1 MGNAASCKACGSD
14 KALKATGSD
23 NDLNEHTDYYRVAD
37 SGPEL
42 VDSLVRSSERDAV
55 LLL

>member
-14 KALKATGSD
+14 KILKTTGSD
-23 NDLNEHTDYYRVAD
+23 NDLNQHTDYYGAPD
-37 SGPEL
+37 SGSEL
-42 VDSLVRSSERDAV
+42 ADSLVRSSKSKV